1 MFTIC
6 GCPQME
12 HISPAAA
19 WYFLF
24 ICVRFS
30 ARRAENRTLTI
41 IKYRSAEGKK
51 SRRIGCVPEGT
62 VPLRIITLGS
72 T

>member
-24 ICVRFS
+24 ICVQFS

-51 SRRIGCVPEGT
+51 KPSHRLCTRRY
-62 VPLRIITLGS
+62 S
-72 T
+72 TIADHHNG